1 MCKIKSLYFTSR
13 PKVRKAPLKN
23 LSMRNIWPARGS
35 IMYRCMFV
43 CNGVFSRI
51 RVLVSIVGLV
61 NSVNIL
67 LSELFCDTYSR
78 FHSFTS
84 LLNMNL
90 SFLGGGK
97 KGLPVQYSYRTA
109 SNHMKKRAS
118 NGSVKYCKC
127 HERTKSCIGGANKG
141 CGYIMGVGVGCH
153 TI

>member
-1 MCKIKSLYFTSR
+1 MQNKISVFH
-13 PKVRKAPLKN
+13 LKTKGKEGTIKESVHEEHLAWKGKHN
-23 LSMRNIWPARGS
+23 
-35 IMYRCMFV
+35 RCMFV

-90 SFLGGGK
+90 SFLGGDK

-109 SNHMKKRAS
+109 SNQMKKRAS